1 MSIRSNIEALRS
13 RIAAA
18 ARAAGRRPEDVR
30 LVAVSK
36 TVDAGRV
43 REAVAAGVDVLGEN
57 YVQEAQTKMA
67 ALGQAPVSWHLIGH
81 LQTNK
86 ARLAVE
92 LFDLI
97 HSVDSLKLA
106 RELDKQAARIGKRQA
121 VLIQVN
127 TGGEASKSGVAVEEA
142 LALVAAAVGLEHLEV
157 RGLMTIPP
165 FFDAP
170 ERARPFFRQ
179 LRELRD
185 RYRGTPGA
193 SPAVGELS
201 MGMTGDFEA
210 AIAEG
215 ATLVR
220 VGTAIFGARP

>member
-1 MSIRSNIEALRS
+1 
-13 RIAAA
+13 
-18 ARAAGRRPEDVR
+18 
-30 LVAVSK
+30 
-36 TVDAGRV
+36 
-43 REAVAAGVDVLGEN
+43 VDVLGEN
-57 YVQEAQTKMA
+57 YVQEAQAKMA
-67 ALGQAPVSWHLIGH
+67 ALGQVPVSWHLIGH

-86 ARLAVE
+86 ARQAVE

-106 RELDKQAARIGKRQA
+106 RELDKQAARFGKRQA

-142 LALVAAAVGLEHLEV
+142 LALVAAAVRLEHLEV

-185 RYRGTPGA
+185 RYRAAPGA